1 MSNDRHIVN
10 TIIGR
15 YAVFMLSGFNI
26 TNIKIKV
33 GTIRGYL
40 SAVNDHY
47 EAHGYEKPYVKG
59 DKSDADKLLSE
70 QKKFEGKSAKRSPLN
85 DKMIVKMQ
93 ELAQEDP
100 LGFKAAVF
108 EFTALGRFGG
118 FRQQEFC
125 MDSKTVIKYYVL
137 PNGTAVVRA
146 FTVKNFIFLDEDA
159 CKVMHPLQ
167 QRDLNERI
175 ATEYDLQKNRM
186 NGQILSYARLPFEH
200 RAYCPVVLGLNI
212 VARAEVLGNTEPEDP
227 LCVYRDEKGM
237 QYLTS
242 TEITKYFRTIMK
254 LVMPNISDEE
264 LKLISTHSI
273 RVYACVLLS
282 EAGKDGPYI
291 KLRLRWLSNCFEI
304 YLRNTNIIADQ
315 HNEALD
321 TVHTRMC
328 ALAISASNL
337 YEIVHTSGAININ
350 MNDLEDE
357 D

>member
-1 MSNDRHIVN
+1 
-10 TIIGR
+10 
-15 YAVFMLSGFNI
+15 
-26 TNIKIKV
+26 
-33 GTIRGYL
+33 
-40 SAVNDHY
+40 
-47 EAHGYEKPYVKG
+47 
-59 DKSDADKLLSE
+59 
-70 QKKFEGKSAKRSPLN
+70 
-85 DKMIVKMQ
+85 
-93 ELAQEDP
+93 
-100 LGFKAAVF
+100 
-108 EFTALGRFGG
+108 
-118 FRQQEFC
+118 
-125 MDSKTVIKYYVL
+125 
-137 PNGTAVVRA
+137 
-146 FTVKNFIFLDEDA
+146 
-159 CKVMHPLQ
+159 
-167 QRDLNERI
+167 
-175 ATEYDLQKNRM
+175 
-186 NGQILSYARLPFEH
+186 
-200 RAYCPVVLGLNI
+200 
-212 VARAEVLGNTEPEDP
+212 
-227 LCVYRDEKGM
+227 
-237 QYLTS
+237 
-242 TEITKYFRTIMK
+242 MK

>member
-1 MSNDRHIVN
+1 MSNDRRIVN
-10 TIIGR
+10 EILGR
-15 YAVFMLSGFNI
+15 YVVFLLSGFS
-26 TNIKIKV
+26 IKDIDLKV
-33 GTIRGYL
+33 GTIVGYL
-40 SAVNDHY
+40 GAVNEHY
-47 EAHGYEKPYVKG
+47 DAHGYDKPYAK
-59 DKSDADKLLSE
+59 DDNSDADKLLKE
-70 QKKFEGKSAKRSPLN
+70 QKKFEGPSSKRAPLN

-93 ELAQEDP
+93 ELAEEDP
-100 LGFKAAVF
+100 LGFAAAAF
-108 EFTALGRFGG
+108 DFTALGRFGG

-125 MDSKTVIKYYVL
+125 MDSKKKIKYYVI
-137 PNGTAVVRA
+137 PNGTKVVRA
-146 FTVKNFIFLDEDA
+146 FTVKNFIFFDEDA
-159 CKVMHPLQ
+159 CRIVHPLL
-167 QRDLNERI
+167 QRDLAERI
-175 ATEYDLQKNRM
+175 GNEYDIQKNRM
-186 NGQILSYARLPFEH
+186 NGQILSYARLSSEH
-200 RAYCPVVLGLNI
+200 VAYCPVALGLNI

-227 LCVYRDEKGM
+227 LCVYKDEKGV
-237 QYLTS
+237 QYLTG
-242 TEITKYFRTIMK
+242 TEVTKYFRTIMK
-254 LVMPNISDEE
+254 LVMPNISDSE

-304 YLRNTNIIADQ
+304 YLRNTNTIADQ

-337 YEIVHTSGAININ
+337 NEIVHTSGAINII